1 MVNEEGVEIGTEI
14 ILMDTDGA
22 KTTSLII
29 AFGMGVE
36 HKGCIQLVRKYL
48 PDFEQFGQV
57 TFKMAP
63 VEPTARRGSVQE
75 VIYAEL
81 NQEQGTLL
89 ISYMRNSEV
98 ARVFKTRLVK
108 GFYDM
113 TKELASLRR
122 AESTPIQIAYDK
134 FTEFEGYA
142 KIGTLLQFDLPQSAL
157 MANRAVKRACG
168 VDILAEMGKQY
179 LPASDQFVYMNP
191 SDLAVQIG
199 FKSAHQVN
207 KALEL
212 MGMQV
217 SYKDHRDKKHW
228 RPTDKGMQYAYK
240 MDVDKET
247 NSGYKLIAW
256 HWRLEVFTENTVPLL
271 DGIDFTPVAKQ
282 I

>member
-1 MVNEEGVEIGTEI
+1 MVNEEGIEVGEAVV
-14 ILMDTDGA
+14 LMEEGET

-29 AFGMGVE
+29 AYGMNVE
-36 HKGCIQLVRKYL
+36 HKGCMQLVRKYL
-48 PDFEQFGQV
+48 SDFEQFGGV

-63 VEPTARRGSVQE
+63 LVAGNGKGGKQE
-75 VIYAEL
+75 ICYATL
-81 NQEQGTLL
+81 NEQQGTLL
-89 ISYMRNSEV
+89 MSYMRNSEI
-98 ARVFKTRLVK
+98 ARAFKVRLVK

-113 TKELASLRR
+113 AKELVSLRR
-122 AESTPIQIAYDK
+122 PEPAPIQIAYNK

-142 KIGTLLQFDLPQSAL
+142 KIGTLLQFDLPQSAI

-199 FKSAHQVN
+199 LKSAHQVN
-207 KALEL
+207 KTLEL
-212 MGMQV
+212 MGMQI

-256 HWRLEVFTENTVPLL
+256 HWRLEVFTENETPLPQL
-271 DGIDFTPVAKQ
+271 GFLP
-282 I
+282 